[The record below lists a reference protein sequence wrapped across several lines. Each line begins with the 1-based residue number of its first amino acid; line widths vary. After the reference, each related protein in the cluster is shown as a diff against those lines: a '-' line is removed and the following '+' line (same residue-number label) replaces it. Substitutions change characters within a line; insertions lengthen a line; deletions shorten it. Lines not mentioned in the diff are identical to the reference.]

1 MQFVNNYLFIDCMN
15 TNQNHNI
22 MDMNELLKKAK
33 GILLTDGSM
42 NWNFVPK
49 IEGRSHPYIWRI
61 FYAATDF
68 AKLLFLN
75 GEEQLAQKVL
85 CDLTDYVVKKAV
97 WYHKNS
103 GLGYGPAEDYYR
115 QWRISCE
122 CCCPVQESISYTAA
136 TLGLRS
142 AVRYAV
148 SPACPRSPQGY
159 RPDASTA
166 SPEQIDEACRQAL
179 MKSLTSL
186 IEGEVDFFR

>member
-1 MQFVNNYLFIDCMN
+1 MN
-15 TNQNHNI
+15 TNQNDNT
-22 MDMNELLKKAK
+22 MNMNELLEKAK

-49 IEGRSHPYIWRI
+49 IQGRSHPYIWRI
-61 FYAATDF
+61 FNEATNF

-75 GEEQLAQKVL
+75 GEVELAEKVL
-85 CDLTDYVVKKAV
+85 KDLTDYVVNKAV

-103 GLGYGPAEDYYR
+103 GLGYGPAEEYYR
-115 QWRISCE
+115 QWNISCE
-122 CCCPVQESISYTAA
+122 CCCPVQEAISHTAA
-136 TLGLRS
+136 TLGLRN

-166 SPEQIDEACRQAL
+166 SLEEIDDECRQAL
-179 MKSLTSL
+179 MKGLTSL
-186 IEGEVDFFR
+186 IAGEVDFLK